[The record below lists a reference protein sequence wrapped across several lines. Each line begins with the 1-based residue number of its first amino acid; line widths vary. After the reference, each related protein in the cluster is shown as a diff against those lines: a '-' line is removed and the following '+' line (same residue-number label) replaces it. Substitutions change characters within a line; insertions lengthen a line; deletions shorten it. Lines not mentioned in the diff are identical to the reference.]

1 MQFTKLLYGLKA
13 RVRRTTA
20 RFHENIT
27 CLRNARSDAL
37 TGFFI
42 PYKIT
47 AMIHS
52 AQDGSAFFSVT
63 QLTNLIKEMIEG
75 SFGTVVVEGEISN
88 CKLTSAGHIYLTLKD
103 SGAQLGAAMW
113 RSATPSLSF
122 SPKDGM
128 LVRCTGRLTVYPP
141 HGKYQLVISRMEIAG
156 AGNILQ
162 MLEERKKRLAAEG
175 LFDESHKRPLPLF
188 PKTVGIVTSATGAA
202 LRDILQIMKRRN
214 PCVSAVIL
222 PATVQGEGAAQTI
235 VRQITA
241 ANYFHLCDVLI
252 VGRGGGSL
260 EDLLPFSDEKVVRAV
275 YDSDIPVISA
285 VGHEIDWALSDYA
298 ADFRAPTPSAAAEA
312 AVPLKSDIVRT
323 LQTYADTFYTEIKRK
338 VENMKLVVRTFDP
351 ENLELQFRNIE
362 QPLLARFDGAKV
374 ALLQNID
381 EKLKEAKHRIEVC
394 THVLEGA
401 SPEKIFAR
409 GYSMVRDIKS
419 GEVVRDASRIA
430 VGAELEIVPAKGE
443 LTATVKSVRKEAKR
457 IIN

>member
-1 MQFTKLLYGLKA
+1 MTSFSI
-13 RVRRTTA
+13 R
-20 RFHENIT
+20 
-27 CLRNARSDAL
+27 
-37 TGFFI
+37 
-42 PYKIT
+42 YKIT
-47 AMIHS
+47 AMAHS
-52 AQDGSAFFSVT
+52 AQDASAFFSVT
-63 QLTNLIKEMIEG
+63 QITNLIKEMIEG

-103 SGAQLGAAMW
+103 AGAQLGCAMW

-175 LFDESHKRPLPLF
+175 IFDEAHKKPLPLF

-222 PATVQGEGAAQTI
+222 PATVQGEGAAETI
-235 VRQITA
+235 VRQIKV
-241 ANYFHLCDVLI
+241 ANYFRLCDVLI

-260 EDLLPFSDEKVVRAV
+260 EDLLPFSDEAVVRAV
-275 YDSDIPVISA
+275 YESNIPVISA

-312 AVPLKSDIVRT
+312 AVPLKSDIIRT
-323 LQTYADTFYTEIKRK
+323 LQIYADTFHTEIKRK
-338 VENMKLVVRTFDP
+338 VENMKLVVRTFNP
-351 ENLELQFRNIE
+351 ENLELQFRTIE

-381 EKLKEAKHRIEVC
+381 EKLKDAKHRIALC
-394 THVLEGA
+394 THVLESA

-409 GYSMVRDIKS
+409 GYSMVRDTAS
-419 GEVVRDASRIA
+419 GEVVRDASLVA
-430 VGAELEIVPAKGE
+430 VGSELEIVPAKGQ
-443 LTATVKSVRKEAKR
+443 LRATVKSVHTEAKH